1 MIPDPLHPA
10 IVHFPIVLAVL
21 APLLAAAAFWSIQ
34 SGRLP
39 ARAWLGI
46 LILQIALVGTAW
58 IATETGEHEEDRVE
72 EVVAERHIEE
82 HEESAERFLALA
94 ALVLPLAAAGM
105 LSGRLGAINRGLTV
119 ALSLAALFAAG
130 STGHSGGELV
140 YRHGAA
146 MAYAAQPEPG
156 EASSPVAYSGRHDDH
171 DEDDD

>member
-21 APLLAAAAFWSIQ
+21 APLLAAGAFWAIQ
-34 SGRLP
+34 SERLP
-39 ARAWLGI
+39 RRSWLGVV
-46 LILQIALVGTAW
+46 ILQVVLVGTVW

-72 EVVAERHIEE
+72 RVVAERHIEE
-82 HEESAERFLALA
+82 HEDAAERFLALA

-105 LSGRLGAINRGLTV
+105 LSGRVGAINRALTI
-119 ALSLAALFAAG
+119 ALSLAALGAAG
-130 STGHSGGELV
+130 YTGHSGGELV

-146 MAYAAQPEPG
+146 AAYAHPG
-156 EASSPVAYSGRHDDH
+156 PRETGSPLAYSEHDDHH